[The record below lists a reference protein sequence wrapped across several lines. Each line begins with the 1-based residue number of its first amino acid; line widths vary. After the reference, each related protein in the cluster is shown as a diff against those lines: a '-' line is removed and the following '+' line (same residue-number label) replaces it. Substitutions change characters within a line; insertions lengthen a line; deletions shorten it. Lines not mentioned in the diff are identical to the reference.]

1 MSEYEKWKY
10 GSEEAE
16 RVRGERL
23 GDIKSRYYKNYST
36 TPFMSKI
43 KTMYASGQTEEEIK
57 DYGYLKKRNINKK
70 DESLK
75 LAWNLSL
82 ILGNRFA
89 SNFP

>member
-1 MSEYEKWKY
+1 MEY

-43 KTMYASGQTEEEIK
+43 KTMFDSGQTEEEIK
-57 DYGYLKKRNINKK
+57 RLWIFKRKEISIRKDEINK
-70 DESLK
+70 
-75 LAWNLSL
+75 N
-82 ILGNRFA
+82 
-89 SNFP
+89 